1 MILVICKADTH
12 ISLMGCKTLTL
23 STNSWFNTLL
33 VALELTFHPNIRVYF
48 GLTGLLILGTKQ
60 NLMRDGIFLKILSF
74 KLHKEAKIP
83 SRKLI
88 L

>member
-60 NLMRDGIFLKILSF
+60 NLMRDGIFLKYCPLSYTKKQKF
-74 KLHKEAKIP
+74 P
-83 SRKLI
+83 PGN
-88 L
+88 